1 MFEFETKGND
11 YKEKILNLMSDLNVC
26 SQKGLV
32 ERFDST
38 IGGNSVFMPYGGKY
52 QLTPQQ
58 NMVAKIPV
66 LGNETNTATVMSYG
80 YNPKISKAN
89 PFMGAVYA
97 VVVRLLKPCV
107 PVRII
112 RIFI

>member
-1 MFEFETKGND
+1 
-11 YKEKILNLMSDLNVC
+11 
-26 SQKGLV
+26 
-32 ERFDST
+32 
-38 IGGNSVFMPYGGKY
+38 MPYGGKY

-89 PFMGAVYA
+89 PFMGAVY
-97 VVVRLLKPCV
+97 VGCG
-107 PVRII
+107 
-112 RIFI
+112 FGY